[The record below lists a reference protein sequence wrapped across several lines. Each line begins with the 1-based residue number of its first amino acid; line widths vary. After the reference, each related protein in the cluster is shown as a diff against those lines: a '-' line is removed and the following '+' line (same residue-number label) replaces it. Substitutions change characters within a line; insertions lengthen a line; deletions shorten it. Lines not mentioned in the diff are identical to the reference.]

1 MPKSDEL
8 EPNKVPRRRGP
19 LLAIFFALMLIAAA
33 CGGSSD
39 SASGGSDGASDGS
52 ATGGSDGGSDSGSDN
67 VSDGGGADDADSAG
81 GEAARELIIARD
93 IDIQTLD
100 PSRSFCD
107 TCQIYLT
114 ATYQT
119 LIGIDPN
126 DPTVQV
132 PRIATDWAAN
142 ADSTEFTF
150 NLNPDAVFAD
160 GSPVT
165 SADVKWS
172 WERLA
177 NLAGPPSFLM
187 AGYTAIDTPD
197 DQTVVVTFESP
208 NSAFLPIVSA
218 AYMAIINSAVAETDG
233 GAIAAVGADTTDGA
247 EAWFLANSAG
257 SGPYVLAS
265 YTDGDSLVLERN
277 ENFWGTPATFPKITI
292 KQVAD
297 STAQL
302 QQLQAGDVD
311 IAMQINVDA
320 MSQIEGDPNLT
331 VQTVDSYNYVYVAF
345 SPGAVGAEG
354 IADAKVREAMKLA
367 LDYDGILDVTVGGAG
382 KLQASPIPNGFVG
395 SASLPLPAQDLE
407 KAKALM
413 AEAGYADGFTVE
425 AAYPTVNVYG
435 VDFDTMMQK
444 VQQDLKEIGVELQ
457 LLPVEFPQWI
467 DRINAEGIPVTAVYF
482 APDHTDSSQYVLYFG
497 EVEGG
502 SWANR
507 AGGGESGTPL
517 NNPIEDDLL
526 AQALAADSSTIEGLY
541 TQLGQAMMDD
551 NVIVPLVNPQ
561 LVQAYASD
569 ITNMHNSACC
579 NLELGLLGLG

>member
-1 MPKSDEL
+1 MQEIDEFDRN
-8 EPNKVPRRRGP
+8 EGARPRGS
-19 LLAIFFALMLIAAA
+19 LLAIFFALMLFAAA

-39 SASGGSDGASDGS
+39 SDSV
-52 ATGGSDGGSDSGSDN
+52 SDGGSDDTPAGSDGD
-67 VSDGGGADDADSAG
+67 SSDSASSDEG
-81 GEAARELIIARD
+81 DAAEGDAARELIIARD
-93 IDIQTLD
+93 MDIQTLD

-160 GSPVT
+160 GTQIT

-177 NLAGPPSFLM
+177 NLAASPSFLM
-187 AGYTAIDTPD
+187 SGYTAIETPD
-197 DQTVVVTFESP
+197 DQTVIVTFESP

-218 AYMAIINSAVAETDG
+218 AYMAVINSAVAETDG
-233 GAIAAVGADTTDGA
+233 GAVAAVGADTADGA
-247 EAWFLANSAG
+247 EAWFLENSAG

-320 MSQIEGDPNLT
+320 LSQIEGDPNL
-331 VQTVDSYNYVYVAF
+331 VVKTVDSYNYVYVAF

-354 IADAKVREAMKLA
+354 IADPKVREAMKLA

-395 SASLPLPAQDLE
+395 SSSLALPSRDLE
-407 KAKALM
+407 AAKALM
-413 AEAGYADGFTVE
+413 TEAGYPDGFTVN
-425 AAYPTVNVYG
+425 AMYPTVNVYG

-444 VQQDLKEIGVELQ
+444 VQQDLKEIGVELE
-457 LLPVEFPQWI
+457 LEPVEFPQWI

-482 APDHTDSSQYVLYFG
+482 APDHTDSSQYVQYFG
-497 EVEGG
+497 EVDGS

-507 AGGGESGTPL
+507 AGGGGSGTPL
-517 NNPIEDDLL
+517 LDPTEVDLL
-526 AQALAADSSTIEGLY
+526 AQALAADSATIEGIY
-541 TQLGQAMMDD
+541 AQLGQEMM
-551 NVIVPLVNPQ
+551 NNAVIVPLVNPQ
-561 LVQAYASD
+561 LVQAYAAD

-579 NLELGLLGLG
+579 NLELGILGLG

>member
-1 MPKSDEL
+1 MQDTDEFDR
-8 EPNKVPRRRGP
+8 NMGRRPRGS
-19 LLAIFFALMLIAAA
+19 LLAIFFALMLFAAA

-39 SASGGSDGASDGS
+39 SGGASSSDGASDGGS
-52 ATGGSDGGSDSGSDN
+52 AATTDGSESSDGDDASGSD
-67 VSDGGGADDADSAG
+67 DAG
-81 GEAARELIIARD
+81 GDAARELIIARD
-93 IDIQTLD
+93 MDIQTLD

-142 ADSTEFTF
+142 DDSTEFTF

-160 GSPVT
+160 GTPIT

-172 WERLA
+172 WERLS
-177 NLAGPPSFLM
+177 NLAGSPSFLM
-187 AGYTAIDTPD
+187 SGYTAIDTPD
-197 DQTVVVTFESP
+197 DQTVIVTFESP
-208 NSAFLPIVSA
+208 NSAFLSIVSA
-218 AYMAIINSAVAETDG
+218 AYLAIINSAVAEGEG
-233 GAIAAVGADTTDGA
+233 GAVAAVGADTADGA
-247 EAWFLANSAG
+247 EGWFLENSAG

-277 ENFWGTPATFPKITI
+277 ENFWGTPATFPKVTI

-311 IAMQINVDA
+311 IAMQINFDA
-320 MSQIEGDPNLT
+320 MSQIEGDPNL
-331 VQTVDSYNYVYVAF
+331 VVKTVDSYNYVYVAF

-354 IADAKVREAMKLA
+354 IADPKVREAMKLA

-395 SASLPLPAQDLE
+395 SASLPLPSQDLE
-407 KAKALM
+407 AAKALM

-425 AAYPTVNVYG
+425 AMYPTVNVYG

-457 LLPVEFPQWI
+457 LVPVEFPQWI

-482 APDHTDSSQYVLYFG
+482 APDHTDSSQYVSYFG

-517 NNPIEDDLL
+517 LDPVEVDLL
-526 AQALAADSSTIEGLY
+526 AQALAADSTTIEGFY
-541 TQLGQAMMDD
+541 TQLGQEMMD
-551 NVIVPLVNPQ
+551 NAVIVPLVNPQ
-561 LVQAYASD
+561 LVQAYAAD

-579 NLELGLLGLG
+579 NLELGILGLG

>member
-1 MPKSDEL
+1 ML
-8 EPNKVPRRRGP
+8 ETDDFDRDKGARPRAS
-19 LLAIFFALMLIAAA
+19 LLAIFFALMLFAAA
-33 CGGSSD
+33 CGGGSD
-39 SASGGSDGASDGS
+39 SAG
-52 ATGGSDGGSDSGSDN
+52 TGGSDGGSDGSATGSDSDSSDGASSDGAS
-67 VSDGGGADDADSAG
+67 SDGGDESGSGD
-81 GEAARELIIARD
+81 AARELIIARD
-93 IDIQTLD
+93 MDIQTLD

-126 DPTVQV
+126 DPTVRV
-132 PRIATDWAAN
+132 PRIATDWAVN

-160 GSPVT
+160 GTPIT

-177 NLAGPPSFLM
+177 NVAGPPSFLM
-187 AGYTAIDTPD
+187 AGYTGIETPD
-197 DQTVVVTFESP
+197 DQTVIVTFESP
-208 NSAFLPIVSA
+208 NSAFLAIVSA
-218 AYMAIINSAVAETDG
+218 AYLSIINSAVAEADG
-233 GAIAAVGADTTDGA
+233 SAVAGVGADTSDKA
-247 EAWFLANSAG
+247 EEWFLSNSAG

-277 ENFWGTPATFPKITI
+277 ENYWGTPATFPKVTI

-311 IAMQINVDA
+311 IAMQINFDSV
-320 MSQIEGDPNLT
+320 SQLEGDPN
-331 VQTVDSYNYVYVAF
+331 VVVKTVDSYNYVYVAF

-354 IADAKVREAMKLA
+354 IADPKVREAMKLA

-395 SASLPLPAQDLE
+395 SASLPLPSQDLE

-425 AAYPTVNVYG
+425 AMYPTVNVYG

-444 VQQDLKEIGVELQ
+444 VQQDLKEIGVELE
-457 LLPVEFPQWI
+457 LAPVEFPQWI

-482 APDHTDSSQYVLYFG
+482 APDHTDSSQYVSYFG
-497 EVEGG
+497 EVESG

-507 AGGGESGTPL
+507 AGGGEAGTPL
-517 NNPIEDDLL
+517 LDPVEVDLL
-526 AQALAADSSTIEGLY
+526 AQALAADSATIEGFY
-541 TQLGQAMMDD
+541 TQLGQEMM
-551 NVIVPLVNPQ
+551 NNGVIVPLVNPQ
-561 LVQAYASD
+561 LVQAYAAD

-579 NLELGLLGLG
+579 NLELGILGLG